1 MSAFETIIGLEVHV
15 QLNTATKIFCSCA
28 TSFGEEPNKNV
39 CPTCLGLPGALP
51 VLNREA
57 VKKAIHF
64 GTAINAQINQNS
76 VFARKN
82 YFYPDLPKAY
92 QISQFE
98 IPIVGRGSIE
108 ISLDS
113 ESSHDSAS
121 ADSKDSTESH
131 APQSAAS
138 KIIGITRAHLE
149 EDAGKN
155 IHEGDI
161 SKVDLNRAC
170 TPLLEIVSEP
180 DMRSSDEAVAYLK
193 KLHSIVRFLGISDAN
208 MQEGSFRCDA
218 NVSIRPRGD
227 SRLYTRVEIKNLNS
241 FKFIQK
247 AIEYEVERQIEAWEA
262 GRYES
267 EVVQETRLF
276 DTAKGVTRSMRGK
289 EEAADYRYFPDPDLL
304 PLFIDSLLMREGR
317 AIPEMPDDKRA
328 RYVRELGL
336 KPYDA
341 GVLTSS
347 LELARYFESMLDSG
361 VSAKGALTWLTTEL
375 LGRLKGENTLQTCGV
390 EAPTLALLVK
400 RIEEGKIS
408 GKSGKEI
415 LDVLVEQSGG
425 DVDSLIDSMGLA
437 QVNDD
442 SALLTLIESVLE
454 NNADK
459 VAEYKSGKDK
469 LFGFFVGQ
477 VMKASKGANP
487 TRVNELLKEKLQ

>member
-15 QLNTATKIFCSCA
+15 QLNTKTKIFCSCA
-28 TSFGEEPNKNV
+28 TSFGAKPNTNV

-51 VLNREA
+51 VLNKEV
-57 VKKAIHF
+57 VKKAIAF

-76 VFARKN
+76 IFARKN

-98 IPIVGRGSIE
+98 IPIVGRGNIE
-108 ISLDS
+108 I
-113 ESSHDSAS
+113 EVGGE
-121 ADSKDSTESH
+121 KKT
-131 APQSAAS
+131 
-138 KIIGITRAHLE
+138 IGVTRAHME

-155 IHEGDI
+155 IHEDAY

-180 DMRSSDEAVAYLK
+180 DMRSSDEAIAYLK
-193 KLHSIVRFLGISDAN
+193 KLHSIVRFLDISDAN

-227 SRLYTRVEIKNLNS
+227 SKLYTRVEIKNLNS

-247 AIEYEVERQIEAWEA
+247 AIEYEVERQIEAWED
-262 GRYES
+262 GKYEV

-276 DTAKGVTRSMRGK
+276 DTTKGVTRSMRGK

-304 PLFIDSLLMREGR
+304 PVYIDEALMNEGR
-317 AIPEMPDDKRA
+317 QIPEMPDEKRE
-328 RYVRELGL
+328 RYVREFGI
-336 KPYDA
+336 KPSDA
-341 GVLTSS
+341 GVLTSE
-347 LELARYFESMLDSG
+347 LEMARYFESMLDYG
-361 VSAKGALTWLTTEL
+361 ASAKGALTWLTTEL
-375 LGRLKGENTLQTCGV
+375 LGRLKGENTLQNCGV
-390 EAPTLALLVK
+390 DSRTLATLVK
-400 RIEEGKIS
+400 RIDESKIS
-408 GKSGKEI
+408 GKSAKEI
-415 LDVLVEQSGG
+415 LDVLVEQRGG

-442 SALLTLIESVLE
+442 GAIIAAIESVLAA
-454 NNADK
+454 NAEK

-477 VMKASKGANP
+477 VMKASKSANP
-487 TRVNELLKEKLQ
+487 ARVSELLKEKLQ

>member
-15 QLNTATKIFCSCA
+15 QLNTKTKIFCSCA
-28 TSFGEEPNKNV
+28 TSFGAEPNTNV

-51 VLNREA
+51 VLNREV
-57 VKKAIHF
+57 VKKAIAF

-76 VFARKN
+76 IFARKN

-98 IPIVGRGSIE
+98 IPIVGRGNIE
-108 ISLDS
+108 I
-113 ESSHDSAS
+113 EVNGE
-121 ADSKDSTESH
+121 KKT
-131 APQSAAS
+131 
-138 KIIGITRAHLE
+138 IGVTRAHME

-155 IHEGDI
+155 IHESDY

-180 DMRSSDEAVAYLK
+180 DMRSSDEAIAYLK
-193 KLHSIVRFLGISDAN
+193 KLHSIVRFLDISDAN

-218 NVSIRPRGD
+218 NVSIRPKGD
-227 SRLYTRVEIKNLNS
+227 SKLYTRVEIKNLNS

-247 AIEYEVERQIEAWEA
+247 AIEYEVERQIEAWED
-262 GRYES
+262 GKYET

-276 DTAKGVTRSMRGK
+276 DTTKGVTRSMRGK

-304 PLFIDSLLMREGR
+304 PVYIDESLMDEGR
-317 AIPEMPDDKRA
+317 QIPEMPDEKRE
-328 RYVRELGL
+328 RYVREFGI
-336 KPYDA
+336 KPSDA
-341 GVLTSS
+341 SVLTSE
-347 LELARYFESMLDSG
+347 LEMARYFESMLESG
-361 VSAKGALTWLTTEL
+361 ASAKGAVTWLTTEL

-390 EAPTLALLVK
+390 DSSTLATLVK
-400 RIEEGKIS
+400 RIDEGKIS
-408 GKSGKEI
+408 GKSAKEI
-415 LDVLVEQSGG
+415 LDVLVEQKGG

-442 SALLTLIESVLE
+442 GAILSVIESVLSA
-454 NNADK
+454 NADK

-477 VMKASKGANP
+477 VMKNSKGANP
-487 TRVNELLKEKLQ
+487 ARVNELLKEKLQ